1 MSLHGRLAAIAACAA
16 AAIALAAC
24 GKTIVDLNKTEDQI
38 QAEAEKRSPDAKVSS
53 VECPSDVEVE
63 PGREFTCTVRL
74 SGGRTETAK
83 LRIRDEEANLTLL
96 SLQADG

>member
-1 MSLHGRLAAIAACAA
+1 MSRIGYLG
-16 AAIALAAC
+16 ALAAVALSLLAAGC

-38 QAEAEKRSPDAKVSS
+38 RAEAEKRSPEAKVSS

-74 SGGRTETAK
+74 SGGGTETAT

-96 SLQADG
+96 SLEADG